1 LAIKLWRFARC
12 KRRVFR
18 LLDSQ
23 RLGATADALN
33 TRFANNL
40 WLVRPLQPMSA
51 SPPSRKTSNSV
62 NDAVMPE
69 KAKVV
74 VLVAHPDDETL
85 WAGGTLLMHGEWTTF
100 VGTLCRA
107 GDADRAA
114 KFFSVLKRL
123 GAKGAMADMD
133 DGPSQSPLNAEL
145 VRTTLRSL
153 VPNERFD
160 IVMTHGPKGEYTHHL
175 RHEEVSRSVLE
186 MWACGEIQSREL
198 WLFAYEDGG
207 GHRLPLAQKGADV
220 LVDLP
225 DEVWAIK
232 RSLLT
237 EIYGFVPESW
247 EARTTPRREAYW
259 RLVVPDDA
267 RVWLQRGRLT

>member
-1 LAIKLWRFARC
+1 MCDWYARC
-12 KRRVFR
+12 SWTPHRH
-18 LLDSQ
+18 
-23 RLGATADALN
+23 
-33 TRFANNL
+33 
-40 WLVRPLQPMSA
+40 
-51 SPPSRKTSNSV
+51 SPRKTSNSV
-62 NDAVMPE
+62 NDAVTPE

-85 WAGGTLLMHGEWTTF
+85 WAGGTLLMHGEWSTF

-107 GDADRAA
+107 GDTDRAP

-133 DGPSQSPLNAEL
+133 DGPSQSPLCAES

-175 RHEEVSRSVLE
+175 RHEEVSRTVLE

-198 WLFAYEDGG
+198 WLFAYEDAG
-207 GHRLPLAQKGADV
+207 GHRLPLPEAGADV

-225 DEVWAIK
+225 DEVWAVK

-267 RVWLQRGRLT
+267 RVWLERGRLS